1 MATPESMT
9 TLNLTG
15 TFVLV
20 SDLLIGMVYSV
31 LRLSQNKKFSDNDA
45 MDKILSAQNV
55 GWVTRKAIASATITL
70 KINHAKDGSGVEALD
85 IEQIPSGPFG
95 GSTEKRL
102 LDWHGQTRRVA
113 YQDITEGW
121 LKEGW
126 TEDTKQ
132 HGLIEAL
139 ARADPVKSK
148 TSWET
153 RIVGTCPA

>member
-1 MATPESMT
+1 
-9 TLNLTG
+9 
-15 TFVLV
+15 
-20 SDLLIGMVYSV
+20 
-31 LRLSQNKKFSDNDA
+31 

-55 GWVTRKAIASATITL
+55 GWVTRKAIASASITL

-102 LDWHGQTRRVA
+102 LDWHSRESNDRIFGDVIGQTRRVA

-139 ARADPVKSK
+139 ARADPAKSK